1 MLVSSER
8 EAPLDVHTDS
18 GEDAVAVCF
27 QGQELPTW
35 VALLRVA
42 CSKYGTASVKGHQQL
57 QRDCRQSR
65 HRQAGVFLV
74 NSHLADR
81 SPAEGT
87 LQATTEVS
95 ANGVQQKRTAG
106 AGAGACS
113 RGSQGMCCET
123 KGLA

>member
-57 QRDCRQSR
+57 QRKKI
-65 HRQAGVFLV
+65 AGR
-74 NSHLADR
+74 A
-81 SPAEGT
+81 GT
-87 LQATTEVS
+87 GKQVS
-95 ANGVQQKRTAG
+95 FWSTRTLLTVALLRVPCKQQLK
-106 AGAGACS
+106 
-113 RGSQGMCCET
+113 
-123 KGLA
+123 